1 MPPFGSSRG
10 HVELDVD
17 VALDRVGVWADGM
30 GRLDDV
36 FGLGLTETRDRDV
49 ERHSEIETALAVGHQ
64 AHLTNNLDVI
74 VAHLIGL
81 RPGHVDDRVFK
92 ASGITG
98 GEKLFRIGRATLA
111 AQLLGHCERQVENA
125 IVALD
130 DAAAAADGGNFRGVK
145 MAHDRLPHHSMPPDC
160 CPVRPG
166 VYGFTTSTAFRRRS
180 TPSTDAMPGP
190 PSTNAMMPA
199 RYRRSVS

>member
-49 ERHSEIETALAVGHQ
+49 ERHIEIETALAVGHQ

-98 GEKLFRIGRATLA
+98 GESCSGLVAPPLPPSSLGIASGMSRTPSS
-111 AQLLGHCERQVENA
+111 LLT
-125 IVALD
+125 
-130 DAAAAADGGNFRGVK
+130 
-145 MAHDRLPHHSMPPDC
+145 MPP
-160 CPVRPG
+160 RPP
-166 VYGFTTSTAFRRRS
+166 TAVTF
-180 TPSTDAMPGP
+180 
-190 PSTNAMMPA
+190 
-199 RYRRSVS
+199 VV

>member
-1 MPPFGSSRG
+1 LAHSFSRSCLVMPPFGSSRG

-17 VALDRVGVWADGM
+17 VALDRVGIWADGM

-36 FGLGLTETRDRDV
+36 FGLGLTEARDRDV
-49 ERHSEIETALAVGHQ
+49 ELHSEIETGLAVGPQ
-64 AHLTNNLDVI
+64 AHLTYNLDVI

-98 GEKLFRIGRATLA
+98 GEKLFRIGRATPA

-130 DAAAAADGGNFRGVK
+130 DAVAAADGGNFRGVM
-145 MAHDRLPHHSMPPDC
+145 MAHDRLLHHSMNASWLPSPAGRLWDHDLYC
-160 CPVRPG
+160 H
-166 VYGFTTSTAFRRRS
+166 STEMQPSDRCHAMRR
-180 TPSTDAMPGP
+180 
-190 PSTNAMMPA
+190 
-199 RYRRSVS
+199 